1 MKVSVFGG
9 TGFVGRYII
18 KELIHQGMI
27 PRLLVRRG
35 SESKITST
43 SEIVTGRIENQNAV
57 TETIDGT
64 EAVIYNIGIIRECS
78 SKGVTFA
85 TLHLQGVKSCIEIAH
100 KLGVKRFILMSA
112 NGAKPDGTGY
122 QKTKW
127 KAEELLKESSLE
139 WTILR
144 PSLIFGYSGDNGSSE
159 FCTQIRDDMLS
170 LPIPAPMFYK
180 GLSPINAGSFSLSPI
195 HVKNVAE
202 FFVTAINQ
210 KESIGKVYILGGSET
225 ITWKKIIHKIAR
237 ASGKPTWKVPVPL
250 LLIKVV
256 AALFDRYEWFPVTR
270 DQLVMLMEG
279 NTVDNHYF
287 TDFGI
292 ESIPFETDNLNY
304 LKN

>member
-9 TGFVGRYII
+9 TGFVGGYLI
-18 KELIHQGMI
+18 KELIHKGMI
-27 PRLLVRRG
+27 PRVLVRNG

-64 EAVIYNIGIIRECS
+64 EAVIYNIGIIRECL

-85 TLHLQGVKSCIEIAH
+85 ELHLKGVKSCIKLAH
-100 KLGVKRFILMSA
+100 QLGVKRFILMSA
-112 NGAKPDGTGY
+112 NGVKLDGTGY

-127 KAEELLKESSLE
+127 QAEELLKVSGLE
-139 WTILR
+139 WTIFR
-144 PSLIFGYSGDNGSSE
+144 PSLIFGYSGDNGNSE

-170 LPIPAPMFYK
+170 LPMPAPMFYQ
-180 GLSPINAGSFSLSPI
+180 GLFPINAGSFSLSPI

-210 KESIGKVYILGGSET
+210 KESIGKVYVLGGPET
-225 ITWKKIIHKIAR
+225 ITWKKIIHQIAL
-237 ASGKPTWKVPVPL
+237 ASGKPTWKVPIPL
-250 LLIKVV
+250 ILIKAV
-256 AALFDRYEWFPVTR
+256 ATLFDSYEWFPVTR
-270 DQLVMLMEG
+270 EQLIMLMEG
-279 NTVDNHYF
+279 NTVDKHYF

-292 ESIPFETDNLNY
+292 EAIPFETDNLIY

>member
-1 MKVSVFGG
+1 MKIAIFGG
-9 TGFVGRYII
+9 TGFVGSYII
-18 KELIHQGMI
+18 RELIHKKFI
-27 PRLLVRRG
+27 PRVLVRRG

-78 SKGVTFA
+78 SQGVTFE

-112 NGAKPDGTGY
+112 NGVKPDGTGY
-122 QKTKW
+122 QQSKW
-127 KAEELLKESSLE
+127 KAEELLKESGLE
-139 WTILR
+139 WTIFR
-144 PSLIFGYSGDNGSSE
+144 PSLIFGDSGDKGSTE

-170 LPIPAPMFYK
+170 LPIPAPLFYK
-180 GLSPINAGSFSLSPI
+180 GLFPINAGSFSLSPI

-210 KESIGKVYILGGSET
+210 KESIGKVYVLGGPET
-225 ITWKKIIHKIAR
+225 ITWKKIIHQIAL
-237 ASGKPTWKVPVPL
+237 ASGKPTWKVPIPL
-250 LLIKVV
+250 FLIKAV
-256 AALFDRYEWFPVTR
+256 ATLFDCYEWFPVTR
-270 DQLVMLMEG
+270 EQLIMLMEG
-279 NTVDNHYF
+279 NTVDEHYF

-292 ESIPFETDNLNY
+292 EAIPFETDNLIY